1 MLITIS
7 TKLTEDEVKR
17 IDAHIKGTSFG
28 SRSDFIRHLVR
39 QFFESGT
46 KKIESKKEEL
56 EEPTS
61 GWELML
67 G

>member
-1 MLITIS
+1 MLTVS

-17 IDAHIKGTSFG
+17 IDTHIKGTSFG

-46 KKIESKKEEL
+46 HKLEIEKEKLKK
-56 EEPTS
+56 PTS
-61 GWELML
+61 GWEIML

>member
-1 MLITIS
+1 MLTIS

-17 IDAHIKGTSFG
+17 IDTHIKGTSFG

-46 KKIESKKEEL
+46 HKLETEEEKSEEL
-56 EEPTS
+56 RS
-61 GWELML
+61 GWEIML